1 MCIVHRPVVVMLQ
14 LNQYVIMYIY
24 LFDIKGTSKY
34 KIDPSLHLA
43 FRRYFRMV
51 LKYLKIDN
59 FQLSIAYAVGIWW
72 NQLDEAI
79 LIDVHNIW
87 KLAEQLHSYICGF
100 LSTRFI

>member
-1 MCIVHRPVVVMLQ
+1 MCIVHRPVMVMLQ

-51 LKYLKIDN
+51 SKYLKN
-59 FQLSIAYAVGIWW
+59 
-72 NQLDEAI
+72 
-79 LIDVHNIW
+79 
-87 KLAEQLHSYICGF
+87 
-100 LSTRFI
+100 